1 MYLNVGHYDGDY
13 EAQAHRVATLKVKR
27 LQKTRSTDL
36 AALLRVLEGFKLLTP
51 TTAFCAP
58 ASLYPERQVL
68 SHQVQYVLGALFHE
82 VNDTYREDN
91 VSIRSPLQIRPSF
104 QRQTFAQT
112 LEAMFVVYNLLTARV
127 YAIAYGRYAQEHADR
142 TTTPYPAFVPS
153 RFLSAPDLIPAL
165 RRVETLDW
173 IDDVVDLFHRALQR
187 DPLQESF
194 RLSAGKLVGRILST
208 HVGEQL
214 YVSLT

>member
-1 MYLNVGHYDGDY
+1 MYLNVGHYDGNY

-127 YAIAYGRYAQEHADR
+127 YAIAYERYAQEHADL

-165 RRVETLDW
+165 RRVETLDR
-173 IDDVVDLFHRALQR
+173 IDDVLRQVRVASSREEIPKPTRRAEGAAPEG
-187 DPLQESF
+187 DN
-194 RLSAGKLVGRILST
+194 A
-208 HVGEQL
+208 EQIPDKG
-214 YVSLT
+214 